1 MPEIPL
7 KSYRTQSEDT
17 ERWNAFRTGDRT
29 AFGHI
34 YDRHIQELLS
44 YGYRITNDRQL
55 IRDSV
60 QDLFLHLWEHREN
73 LSPTDSIKFYL
84 YRSLRNRIIRN
95 TGKTFPL
102 ATDLQLEAEDIL
114 VELPVENVWIVQE
127 AQHEQAEKLRAAIDR
142 LPKRQQEVIQLRYY
156 HDFNAEE
163 IAKLLEINNQSV
175 RNLLHQAIG
184 RLRDLFGNGLF
195 ISLLLVEFFKKL

>member
-1 MPEIPL
+1 MATLPQKPGL
-7 KSYRTQSEDT
+7 TQAEDSEL
-17 ERWNAFRTGDRT
+17 WKAFRGGDRV
-29 AFGHI
+29 AFGQI
-34 YDRHIQELLS
+34 YDLYIQELLS

-55 IRDSV
+55 IRDSI
-60 QDLFLHLWEHREN
+60 QDLFLYLWAQREN

-84 YRSLRNRIIRN
+84 YRSLRNRILRN
-95 TGKTFPL
+95 TEKSSRL
-102 ATDLQLEAEDIL
+102 ATDVHLIPEHISGDLPFESAWMAE
-114 VELPVENVWIVQE
+114 EKQ
-127 AQHEQAEKLRAAIDR
+127 AEQADKLRAAIAR

-184 RLRDLFGNGLF
+184 RLRDFFGEGFFLFA
-195 ISLLLVEFFKKL
+195 LLAGFFQKL

>member
-1 MPEIPL
+1 MPVEPI
-7 KSYRTQSEDT
+7 KSSTLQSEEA
-17 ERWNAFRTGDRT
+17 ERWEAFRAGDRV
-29 AFGHI
+29 AFGQI
-34 YDRHIQELLS
+34 YDLHVQELLS

-55 IRDSV
+55 IRDSI
-60 QDLFLHLWEHREN
+60 QDLFLHLWAQREN
-73 LSPTDSIKFYL
+73 LSPTDSVKFYL

-95 TGKTFPL
+95 ARKAPDL
-102 ATDLQLEAEDIL
+102 ASDLTLAESVLSD
-114 VELPVENVWIVQE
+114 LPFESEWVNRERQ
-127 AQHEQAEKLRAAIDR
+127 QEQADKLRAAIDR

-184 RLRDLFGNGLF
+184 RLRDFFGDGFYLF
-195 ISLLLVEFFKKL
+195 LLLAGFFKKL

>member
-1 MPEIPL
+1 MSAVPL
-7 KSYRTQSEDT
+7 KSYRPQSEDT
-17 ERWNAFRTGDRT
+17 KRWAAFRAGDRT

-34 YDRHIQELLS
+34 YDQHIQELLS
-44 YGYRITNDRQL
+44 YGHRITNDHQL
-55 IRDSV
+55 IRDSIH
-60 QDLFLHLWEHREN
+60 DLFLHLWTQREN

-95 TGKTFPL
+95 AGKISPL
-102 ATDLQLEAEDIL
+102 ATDLQLAAEDIL
-114 VELPVENVWIVQE
+114 VELSVENVWIVQE
-127 AQHEQAEKLRAAIDR
+127 TQHEQAETLRAAIDR

-184 RLRDLFGNGLF
+184 RLRDFFGDGFF
-195 ISLLLVEFFKKL
+195 ICFLLVEFFKKL